1 MKSSRLSD
9 TTNSGSTLENR
20 LYLERLVSATAPT
33 QAEINAGSDVISG
46 LTQNPKSLPPKYF
59 YDDRGSK
66 LFELICQLPEYY
78 LTRTETAILEEC
90 AGAIAHLTGACEI
103 VELGSGSSTKTRILL
118 DAYSQLEYPLNYLPI
133 DISPTILESSACQ
146 LLADYPSLQIHGLVS
161 TYELALAKIAPSQLP
176 TRMIC
181 FLGSTLGNLNVRECD
196 EFFSQIVGALQPEE
210 YFLLG
215 IDLDK
220 SKDILEPAYDDS
232 QGVTAAFNLNM
243 LRHLNR
249 KYEGNFDLSQF
260 EHLAF
265 YNQEECQIEMH
276 LKSKKAQT
284 VQLRSL
290 DLTVEFAAG
299 ETIRSEISRK
309 FNLDN
314 VQEDLAQRGLMPV
327 QVWTDPKQ
335 LFGLILC
342 QLTVGSGVNLP

>member
-9 TTNSGSTLENR
+9 TTNSASTLENR
-20 LYLERLVSATAPT
+20 LYLERLVSAAAPIS
-33 QAEINAGSDVISG
+33 AEINAGSDAVSG

-78 LTRTETAILEEC
+78 LTRTETAILQEC
-90 AGAIAHLTGACEI
+90 AGAIAHLTGPCEI

-118 DAYSQLEYPLNYLPI
+118 DAYNQLEYPLHYLPI

-181 FLGSTLGNLNVRECD
+181 FLGSTLGNLNAQECD
-196 EFFSQIVGALQPEE
+196 VFFSQIVAALKPGE

-249 KYEGNFDLSQF
+249 KFEGNFDLAQF

-309 FNLDN
+309 LNLDT
-314 VQEDLAQRGLMPV
+314 VQEDLSLRGLMPV
-327 QVWTDPKQ
+327 KVWTDPNQ

-342 QLTVGSGVNLP
+342 QLAVDS

>member
-9 TTNSGSTLENR
+9 TTNSASTLENR
-20 LYLERLVSATAPT
+20 LYLERLVSAAAPT
-33 QAEINAGSDVISG
+33 PTEINAGSDVVSG

-78 LTRTETAILEEC
+78 LTRTETAILQEC
-90 AGAIAHLTGACEI
+90 AEAIAHLTGASEI

-118 DAYSQLEYPLNYLPI
+118 DAYNQLQYPLHYLPI
-133 DISPTILESSACQ
+133 DISPTILETSACQ

-181 FLGSTLGNLNVRECD
+181 FLGSTLGNLNARECD
-196 EFFSQIVGALQPEE
+196 VFFSQIVAALQPGE

-220 SKDILEPAYDDS
+220 SKDILEPAYDDN
-232 QGVTAAFNLNM
+232 QGVTAAFNLNI

-249 KYEGNFDLSQF
+249 KFEGNFDLAQF

-276 LKSKKAQT
+276 LKSKKAQI
-284 VQLRSL
+284 VQLRAL

-309 FNLDN
+309 FNLN
-314 VQEDLAQRGLMPV
+314 TVQEELSQRGLMPM
-327 QVWTDPKQ
+327 QVWTDPNQ

-342 QLTVGSGVNLP
+342 QLIVDT

>member
-9 TTNSGSTLENR
+9 TTNSASTLENR
-20 LYLERLVSATAPT
+20 LYLERLVSAAAPT
-33 QAEINAGSDVISG
+33 QAEINAGNDAVSG

-78 LTRTETAILEEC
+78 LTRTETAILQEC

-118 DAYSQLEYPLNYLPI
+118 DAYSQLEYPLHYLPI

-161 TYELALAKIAPSQLP
+161 TYELALAKIAPSQLS

-181 FLGSTLGNLNVRECD
+181 FLGSTLGNLNAQECD
-196 EFFSQIVGALQPEE
+196 VFFSQIVGALQPGE

-249 KYEGNFDLSQF
+249 KFEGNFDLSQF

-309 FNLDN
+309 FNLDI
-314 VQEDLAQRGLMPV
+314 VQEDLSLRGLIPV
-327 QVWTDPKQ
+327 KVWTDPKQ

-342 QLTVGSGVNLP
+342 QLTVDS